1 MLPGGSSGGDGGM
14 DAGNP
19 WLEFRRTEKRAVA
32 TCRSSDS
39 ASDAPDATRT
49 SPPDGRLA
57 GAFGA
62 TDSSPGVLRCIGG
75 NTIPD
80 AEDERRRVSLVEM
93 VPSLAKDGVFGSRAS
108 RAVANAAWSP
118 VRAGEAV
125 LDADRASASSR
136 SGVWTREACGRSSRQ
151 ACRAIW
157 NPFLTILDTALWS
170 TSRIFCSRCGPSK
183 ECSTAWESALDHCT
197 RRGRR

>member
-1 MLPGGSSGGDGGM
+1 M
-14 DAGNP
+14 DAGSP

-39 ASDAPDATRT
+39 ASDAADATRT
-49 SPPDGRLA
+49 SPPDGRLE

-62 TDSSPGVLRCIGG
+62 TDSSPGALRCIGG

-80 AEDERRRVSLVEM
+80 AEDERRRVSLVEI
-93 VPSLAKDGVFGSRAS
+93 VPSLASDGVFGSRAS

-125 LDADRASASSR
+125 RGADRASASSR
-136 SGVWTREACGRSSRQ
+136 SGVWTREDEGDLPDKRAEQFGIRS
-151 ACRAIW
+151 
-157 NPFLTILDTALWS
+157 
-170 TSRIFCSRCGPSK
+170 
-183 ECSTAWESALDHCT
+183 
-197 RRGRR
+197 